1 MLEKLSALA
10 LRRLDGDQ
18 IARLRQRYL
27 VLRSKMKPVLE
38 RLHGTFDANDLHAH
52 LITRVGVDFEILMV
66 HSSTNKLAP
75 MYRQGPLEL
84 LAMLKDFCGP
94 SRTLVMPAF
103 YFGDPRLSGVSE
115 TFAKCPRFDVRRVPS
130 QMGLLTELFR
140 RSQGVLV
147 SRHPVY
153 RVAALGPLAEELVR
167 GHEFATTPAGRG
179 TPFDVMARYNAQ
191 IVGIGKPFEVLT
203 QVHHAEDVLG
213 DRFPVPWQA
222 GMTIP
227 MTLVDGAEE
236 IPYTFGGRGFLWRR
250 NMWKLRDIMRKEDL
264 LQWKFHNV
272 PLFATRAGRVSESLI
287 AAAKAGVTLYEKP

>member
-18 IARLRQRYL
+18 VARLRQRYL
-27 VLRSKMKPVLE
+27 VLRSRMKPVLE
-38 RLHGTFDANDLHAH
+38 RLHGTFDADDLRAH
-52 LITRVGVDFEILMV
+52 LLTRVGVDFEVLMV

-94 SRTLVMPAF
+94 TRTLVMPAF

-140 RSQGVLV
+140 RSKGVLV

-191 IVGIGKPFEVLT
+191 ILGIGKPFEVLT

-213 DRFPVPWQA
+213 DRFPVPSQA
-222 GMTIP
+222 GVTIP
-227 MTLVDGAEE
+227 MTLIDGAEE

-250 NMWKLRDIMRKEDL
+250 NMSKLMRIMRKEDL

-272 PLFATRAGRVSESLI
+272 PLFATRAGTVSDALI
-287 AAAKAGVTLYEKP
+287 AAAQTGVTLYEKP